1 MAVDMK
7 KVVVRYKTKPDRADE
22 NQALVKSVFKERRK
36 ATPAV
41 RYAAFR
47 LEGGVTFAHV
57 AFIEGDQNPLG
68 EVAAFKEFQR
78 EIGDRCE
85 EPPATQA
92 ATVVG
97 SFRLRLTSAPCLCRP
112 S

>member
-1 MAVDMK
+1 MK

-22 NQALVKSVFKERRK
+22 NQALVENVFKEL
-36 ATPAV
+36 ADSGPGGV
-41 RYAAFR
+41 RYATFR
-47 LEGGVTFAHV
+47 LEDGVTFVHV

-68 EVAAFKEFQR
+68 DVAAFKEFQR

-85 EPPATQA
+85 EPPAAQD

-97 SFRLRLTSAPCLCRP
+97 SYRLLAD
-112 S
+112 